1 MLFLHVYFVTVTK
14 HTSQWISDLGI
25 FKKNEKNTKASI
37 LSGLENPK
45 IEKKS
50 KSKKNF
56 FPKKKKKIF
65 LLKNHF

>member
-1 MLFLHVYFVTVTK
+1 MLLLHVYFVTVIK

-25 FKKNEKNTKASI
+25 LKKTERNMKASI

-45 IEKKS
+45 IEKES
-50 KSKKNF
+50 VKKKF